1 MGERGA
7 FPMEVKKGIPMRT
20 ALYDEHRRLG
30 AKMIDFH
37 GWEMPLEYSS
47 IINEHMSVR
56 NNVGIFDIS
65 HMGDIVISGQDADS
79 YVDYIFPS
87 KVSLLKENECMYT
100 SFLNET
106 GNMIDDTIIYRI
118 SSNKFFLIPNASNI
132 DKIYNWM
139 IENKNNYVVDIK
151 NYSDKISHIAVQGPE
166 SIKII
171 NDLGMEFPETFKFL
185 YHKYDAYNEITDNN
199 NIIISG
205 TGYTGEKGVELIVP
219 NERAPEIWE
228 LVLKE
233 VEKNDGS
240 PCGLG
245 ARDTLRME
253 KGMLLS
259 GQDFNENKNPY
270 EASVSFIINY
280 DHEFIGKNE
289 LIKQKTEYN
298 DIFRGFKL
306 ENKNIP
312 RNGFDIYV
320 NGDRVGNITSGT
332 VSPILNIGIGLG
344 YIDRKYSKTGNN
356 VYIQIRGK
364 PVKAEISKPRIIK

>member
-1 MGERGA
+1 MGEGGA
-7 FPMEVKKGIPMRT
+7 FPMELKNGISMKT
-20 ALYDEHRRLG
+20 ALYDEHKKLG

-37 GWEMPLEYSS
+37 GWEMPLEYNS

-56 NNVGIFDIS
+56 TSVGVFDIS
-65 HMGDIVISGQDADS
+65 HMGDIVISGNDADN

-100 SFLNET
+100 SFLNES

-139 IENKNNYVVDIK
+139 VENRKNYDVNIK

-166 SIKII
+166 SVKVI

-185 YHKYDAYNEITDNN
+185 YNQADVYNEITGAN

-205 TGYTGEKGVELIVP
+205 TGYTGEKGVELVIP
-219 NERAPEIWE
+219 NKIAVKMWKS
-228 LVLKE
+228 VLDN
-233 VEKNDGS
+233 VEKIGGK

-245 ARDTLRME
+245 SRDTLRME

-270 EASVSFIINY
+270 EASISFIINY
-280 DHEFIGKNE
+280 DHEFIGKE
-289 LIKQKTEYN
+289 KLIEQKTEYR

-312 RNGFDIYV
+312 RHGFDI
-320 NGDRVGNITSGT
+320 NINEEKIGIITSGT
-332 VSPILNIGIGLG
+332 VSPILNTGIGLG
-344 YIDRKYSKTGNN
+344 YIDKKYSKTGNN

-364 PVKAEISKPRIIK
+364 PVKAEVSKPKIIK